1 MVTTDDKSEVT
12 TFRNLSSWF
21 KIYGRKRT
29 GNFSQSLNSR
39 ALCIWNHFYW
49 SLTMMKTMTHYTL
62 DKEIIW
68 ENWRTWK
75 KNLIKMKNMQKQ
87 YLMPMAQSQFKL
99 SNSQSFCLG
108 IASLFI
114 IFTSCNVQIRTNSF
128 QVVMNF
134 LETLPVNF
142 EPSHKYFYQ
151 GDMNQLNKK
160 APPLVRWIKQY
171 YMQVGA

>member
-1 MVTTDDKSEVT
+1 
-12 TFRNLSSWF
+12 
-21 KIYGRKRT
+21 
-29 GNFSQSLNSR
+29 
-39 ALCIWNHFYW
+39 
-49 SLTMMKTMTHYTL
+49 
-62 DKEIIW
+62 
-68 ENWRTWK
+68 
-75 KNLIKMKNMQKQ
+75 
-87 YLMPMAQSQFKL
+87 MPMAQSQFKL

-142 EPSHKYFYQ
+142 EPSHQYLYQ

-160 APPLVRWIKQY
+160 TQPLVRPIRQH